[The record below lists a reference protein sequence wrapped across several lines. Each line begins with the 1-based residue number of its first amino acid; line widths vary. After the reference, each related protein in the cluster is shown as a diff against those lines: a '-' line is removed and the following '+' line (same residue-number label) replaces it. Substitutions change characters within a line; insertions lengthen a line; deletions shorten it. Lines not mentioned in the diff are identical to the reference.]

1 MLRVRPTK
9 VGPFIEQKSNEF
21 ILKTLQRK
29 ISFLLTFVILLIFWV
44 IFSGKFDVFHLTLG
58 VISCLLVCWFTSDL
72 AIFTPDIKKFIRLFA
87 GFVLYIPWLIWQ
99 IVLSTIHM
107 LPIIFSPDINK
118 KINPRIIKI
127 KSGIEDSVGL
137 VTFANS
143 ITLTPGTITV
153 FLKQDG
159 SMAVHA
165 IDDECAASL
174 PGDMEKKIE
183 KIFVERTLPDSISK
197 NKEVAHLNKKGK

>member
-1 MLRVRPTK
+1 METR
-9 VGPFIEQKSNEF
+9 
-21 ILKTLQRK
+21 QRK
-29 ISFLLTFVILLIFWV
+29 ISFFLTFVILLILWV
-44 IFSGKFDVFHLTLG
+44 IFSGKFDSFHLSLG
-58 VISCLLVCWFTSDL
+58 VISCLMVSWITSDL
-72 AIFTPDIKKFIRLFA
+72 AIITPDIAKFSRLFM
-87 GFVLYIPWLIWQ
+87 GFIVYIPWLIWQ

-107 LPIIFSPDINK
+107 LPIILSPDMNK

-127 KSGIEDSVGL
+127 KSGIKDSVGL

-153 FLKQDG
+153 VVTKDG
-159 SMAVHA
+159 DMAIHA

-183 KIFVERTLPDSISK
+183 NLFAEQELSAPSSK
-197 NKEVAHLNKKGK
+197 NEAPD